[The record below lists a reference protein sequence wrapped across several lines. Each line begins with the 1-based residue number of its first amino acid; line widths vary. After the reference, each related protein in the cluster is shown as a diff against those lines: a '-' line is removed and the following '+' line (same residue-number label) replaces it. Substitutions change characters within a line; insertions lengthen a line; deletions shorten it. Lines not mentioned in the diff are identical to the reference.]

1 MVHITIK
8 NIGTFSINIYIFLA
22 SCNLDKILNENE
34 AISVKKIL
42 IQKKARTF
50 SLDKN
55 IPE

>member
-42 IQKKARTF
+42 IQKKARSF